1 VSESPRR
8 VVVQFVGSGDAFGSG
23 GRLQA
28 CISVRTPDHH
38 ALLDCGASS
47 LIGLKRLGL
56 DPGTVDTVFATH
68 VHGDHFGGIPFL
80 VLDGQFAGRVR
91 PLRIVGPP
99 GTREH
104 LGQAMETAFPGS
116 SRVKRRFEL
125 DVVEL
130 AERVPTPVEPFVVTG
145 YPGIHSA
152 PNHALRLA
160 YGDTVVAYSGDTEWT
175 DALAEAADGADLFV
189 CEAYFFE
196 KATKF
201 HLDYATLRR
210 NRARLRC
217 ARLVLTHL
225 SADMLARLSEVD
237 DETAH
242 DGLLLTL

>member
-1 VSESPRR
+1 MS

-23 GRLQA
+23 GRLQT
-28 CISVRTPDHH
+28 CISLRTPSHH

-56 DPGTVDTVFATH
+56 DPSSVDTVFATH
-68 VHGDHFGGIPFL
+68 VHGDHFGGLPFL
-80 VLDGQFAGRVR
+80 VLDGQFAGRLR
-91 PLRIVGPP
+91 PLRVVGPP

-104 LGQAMETAFPGS
+104 LQRAMEAAFPGS
-116 SRVKRRFEL
+116 SSVKRRFEL
-125 DVVEL
+125 EVVEL
-130 AERVPTPVEPFVVTG
+130 TARVPVRVEPFVVTG

-160 YGDTVVAYSGDTEWT
+160 HEDVVVAYSGDTEWT
-175 DALAEAADGADLFV
+175 DALLEAADGADLFV

-196 KATKF
+196 KPTKF
-201 HLDYATLRR
+201 HLDYATLKR

-217 ARLVLTHL
+217 ARLLLTHL
-225 SADMLARLSEVD
+225 GADMLARIGEVE

-242 DGLLLTL
+242 DGLTLTL